1 MRNYFLGLCLLFAL
15 CFTACSHSDDS
26 VDVLIIG
33 GGASGVTAGIQSA
46 RMGAATLIVEETE
59 WLGGMLTSAGVSA
72 VDGNYDLPAG
82 LFGEFRG
89 HLADYYG
96 GLDSLKTGWVSAV
109 LFEPSVGNKIFH
121 EMVDAEKNLKVWHN
135 ATLVKLEREND
146 AWIAQ
151 IQMKDNTIKK
161 IHAKILIDGTEL
173 GDIAKMCGVKYDIGM
188 ESRHDTKEDIAP
200 EEKNN
205 IVQDITYVAILKDYG
220 KDVTIPCP
228 EGYNKDEFAC
238 ACASHVCI
246 TPKEPDRVWSKDM
259 MITYGKLPNNKY
271 MINWPIEGNDYYVNL
286 IEMTREEREE
296 ALKYAKHYTM
306 CFVYFLQ
313 HELGFNTLG
322 LADDEYPTADKLPF
336 IPYHRESRRIHGL
349 VRFDLNHACEPF
361 RQSQPLY
368 RTCIAV
374 GNYPVDHHHTRYHG
388 YEELPNL
395 YFHPIPSYGLP
406 LGTLIPKDVE
416 GLIVAEKSISVSNII
431 NGTTRLQPMVMQ
443 IGQAAGALAAL
454 AVKEGK
460 NIREVSVRE
469 VQNAILDGKGYLL
482 PYLDVELDHPM
493 FKSLQRI
500 GSTGILKGIGKSV
513 DWSNQ
518 MWFRADTLLK
528 VATNLIDYSFKE
540 YRDSERND
548 PASPS
553 YGLLGWAYTHK
564 GTYYGDDNARFLLGV
579 IASSALL
586 NDTEWDKKIAEGII
600 GNFRTT
606 GINGFRGGS
615 LLDTDIQKRGW
626 KSFYDNNTV
635 NLHAHFE
642 AWNWACYLWLYN
654 QTQYEPLLERS
665 KKALSMMMASYPEQ
679 WSWTNGIQQER
690 ARMILPLA
698 WLYRVEP
705 TEEHLKWLHYMTN
718 ELLKNQVT
726 CGGIREEL
734 GDESKSSFGHSPS
747 NEAYGSTEASLIFD
761 NGDPVADML
770 YTTNFAF
777 VGLCEAAKAT
787 NDSTYVKAVNQMRDF
802 LIRIQVKSDKFRNV
816 DGAWFRAFNYQDWN
830 YWAANADAGWGA
842 WSTLTGW
849 IQSWIVGT
857 QFLMEKNTSLWEL
870 SNRKDIS
877 KTANK
882 VIEEMI
888 NNNNYK

>member
-173 GDIAKMCGVKYDIGM
+173 GDIAKMCGVKYDVGM

-246 TPKEPDRVWSKDM
+246 MPKEPDRVWSKDM

-518 MWFRADTLLK
+518 MWFRADTLLLANELK
-528 VATNLIDYSFKE
+528 GLGDVYPFVNKQVFEGNNTISIQKATELVGE
-540 YRDSERND
+540 
-548 PASPS
+548 
-553 YGLLGWAYTHK
+553 
-564 GTYYGDDNARFLLGV
+564 
-579 IASSALL
+579 
-586 NDTEWDKKIAEGII
+586 IAEKEGIEMKEGRVVQSPNQKI
-600 GNFRTT
+600 PDRKTKCVIKT
-606 GINGFRGGS
+606 HINIKQNVIFGA
-615 LLDTDIQKRGW
+615 K
-626 KSFYDNNTV
+626 
-635 NLHAHFE
+635 
-642 AWNWACYLWLYN
+642 
-654 QTQYEPLLERS
+654 
-665 KKALSMMMASYPEQ
+665 
-679 WSWTNGIQQER
+679 
-690 ARMILPLA
+690 
-698 WLYRVEP
+698 
-705 TEEHLKWLHYMTN
+705 LK
-718 ELLKNQVT
+718 
-726 CGGIREEL
+726 
-734 GDESKSSFGHSPS
+734 
-747 NEAYGSTEASLIFD
+747 
-761 NGDPVADML
+761 PV
-770 YTTNFAF
+770 
-777 VGLCEAAKAT
+777 
-787 NDSTYVKAVNQMRDF
+787 
-802 LIRIQVKSDKFRNV
+802 
-816 DGAWFRAFNYQDWN
+816 
-830 YWAANADAGWGA
+830 
-842 WSTLTGW
+842 
-849 IQSWIVGT
+849 
-857 QFLMEKNTSLWEL
+857 
-870 SNRKDIS
+870 
-877 KTANK
+877 
-882 VIEEMI
+882 
-888 NNNNYK
+888 

>member
-33 GGASGVTAGIQSA
+33 GGASWVTAGIQSA
-46 RMGAATLIVEETE
+46 RMEAVTLIVEETE

-96 GLDSLKTGWVSAV
+96 GLDSLKTGWVSSV

-121 EMVDAEKNLKVWHN
+121 EMVNAEENLKVWHN

-146 AWIAQ
+146 SWIAQ
-151 IQMKDNTIKK
+151 IQMQDHTIKK
-161 IHAKILIDGTEL
+161 VSAKILIDGTEL

-238 ACASHVCI
+238 ACASPVCI
-246 TPKEPDRVWSKDM
+246 TPKEPDRVWSKEM

-286 IEMTREEREE
+286 VEMTREEREE

-349 VRFDLNHACEPF
+349 VRFSLNHVCEPF
-361 RQSQPLY
+361 KQSQPLY

-395 YFHPIPSYGLP
+395 YFHPVPSYGLP

-454 AVKEGK
+454 AVKENK
-460 NIREVSVRE
+460 SISEVSVRE
-469 VQNAILDGKGYLL
+469 VQNAILDAKGYLL
-482 PYLDVELDHPM
+482 PYLDVAIDHPM
-493 FKSLQRI
+493 FKSLQRV
-500 GSTGILKGIGKSV
+500 GSTGILKGIGKIAISLRRISRSISKFFK
-513 DWSNQ
+513 SN
-518 MWFRADTLLK
+518 
-528 VATNLIDYSFKE
+528 
-540 YRDSERND
+540 
-548 PASPS
+548 
-553 YGLLGWAYTHK
+553 
-564 GTYYGDDNARFLLGV
+564 
-579 IASSALL
+579 SSH
-586 NDTEWDKKIAEGII
+586 I
-600 GNFRTT
+600 
-606 GINGFRGGS
+606 S
-615 LLDTDIQKRGW
+615 
-626 KSFYDNNTV
+626 
-635 NLHAHFE
+635 
-642 AWNWACYLWLYN
+642 
-654 QTQYEPLLERS
+654 
-665 KKALSMMMASYPEQ
+665 
-679 WSWTNGIQQER
+679 
-690 ARMILPLA
+690 
-698 WLYRVEP
+698 
-705 TEEHLKWLHYMTN
+705 
-718 ELLKNQVT
+718 
-726 CGGIREEL
+726 
-734 GDESKSSFGHSPS
+734 
-747 NEAYGSTEASLIFD
+747 
-761 NGDPVADML
+761 
-770 YTTNFAF
+770 
-777 VGLCEAAKAT
+777 
-787 NDSTYVKAVNQMRDF
+787 
-802 LIRIQVKSDKFRNV
+802 
-816 DGAWFRAFNYQDWN
+816 
-830 YWAANADAGWGA
+830 
-842 WSTLTGW
+842 STLP
-849 IQSWIVGT
+849 S
-857 QFLMEKNTSLWEL
+857 F
-870 SNRKDIS
+870 IS
-877 KTANK
+877 IPSFSAISPIIS
-882 VIEEMI
+882 VAF
-888 NNNNYK
+888 

>member
-1 MRNYFLGLCLLFAL
+1 MPLNDFSMRNYFLGLCLLFAL

-82 LFGEFRG
+82 LFGEFREY
-89 HLADYYG
+89 LADYYG
-96 GLDSLKTGWVSAV
+96 GLDSLKTGWVSSV

-121 EMVDAEKNLKVWHN
+121 EMVDVEKNLKVWHN
-135 ATLVKLEREND
+135 ATLVKLERENN

-151 IQMKDNTIKK
+151 IQMKDNAIKK
-161 IHAKILIDGTEL
+161 VRAKVLIDGTEL
-173 GDIAKMCGVKYDIGM
+173 GDIAKMCGVKYDVGM

-228 EGYNKDEFAC
+228 EGYNKGEFAC

-296 ALKYAKHYTM
+296 ALKYAKHYTL

-500 GSTGILKGIGKSV
+500 GATGILKGIGKSV

-518 MWFRADTLLK
+518 MWFRADTLLLANELK
-528 VATNLIDYSFKE
+528 GLGDVYPFVNKQIFEGNNTISIQKATELIREIAEKEGFEMKEGRVEEIWNEFELKDFDMNRNILRSEMAILIDQIL
-540 YRDSERND
+540 D
-548 PASPS
+548 PF
-553 YGLLGWAYTHK
+553 
-564 GTYYGDDNARFLLGV
+564 N
-579 IASSALL
+579 
-586 NDTEWDKKIAEGII
+586 NKKVDI
-600 GNFRTT
+600 T
-606 GINGFRGGS
+606 GQY
-615 LLDTDIQKRGW
+615 IQ
-626 KSFYDNNTV
+626 
-635 NLHAHFE
+635 
-642 AWNWACYLWLYN
+642 
-654 QTQYEPLLERS
+654 
-665 KKALSMMMASYPEQ
+665 
-679 WSWTNGIQQER
+679 
-690 ARMILPLA
+690 
-698 WLYRVEP
+698 
-705 TEEHLKWLHYMTN
+705 
-718 ELLKNQVT
+718 
-726 CGGIREEL
+726 
-734 GDESKSSFGHSPS
+734 
-747 NEAYGSTEASLIFD
+747 
-761 NGDPVADML
+761 
-770 YTTNFAF
+770 
-777 VGLCEAAKAT
+777 
-787 NDSTYVKAVNQMRDF
+787 
-802 LIRIQVKSDKFRNV
+802 
-816 DGAWFRAFNYQDWN
+816 
-830 YWAANADAGWGA
+830 
-842 WSTLTGW
+842 
-849 IQSWIVGT
+849 
-857 QFLMEKNTSLWEL
+857 
-870 SNRKDIS
+870 
-877 KTANK
+877 
-882 VIEEMI
+882 
-888 NNNNYK
+888 

>member
-173 GDIAKMCGVKYDIGM
+173 GDIAKMCGVKYDVGM

-220 KDVTIPCP
+220 KDVT
-228 EGYNKDEFAC
+228 
-238 ACASHVCI
+238 
-246 TPKEPDRVWSKDM
+246 KEPDRVWSKDM

-518 MWFRADTLLK
+518 MWFRADTLLLANELK
-528 VATNLIDYSFKE
+528 GLGDVYPFVNKQVFEGNNTISIQKATELVGEIAEKEGIEMKEGRVEEIWDKFDLKDFDMNRNILRSEMAILIDQIL
-540 YRDSERND
+540 D
-548 PASPS
+548 PF
-553 YGLLGWAYTHK
+553 
-564 GTYYGDDNARFLLGV
+564 N
-579 IASSALL
+579 
-586 NDTEWDKKIAEGII
+586 NKKVDII
-600 GNFRTT
+600 GQY
-606 GINGFRGGS
+606 
-615 LLDTDIQKRGW
+615 IQ
-626 KSFYDNNTV
+626 
-635 NLHAHFE
+635 
-642 AWNWACYLWLYN
+642 
-654 QTQYEPLLERS
+654 
-665 KKALSMMMASYPEQ
+665 
-679 WSWTNGIQQER
+679 
-690 ARMILPLA
+690 
-698 WLYRVEP
+698 
-705 TEEHLKWLHYMTN
+705 
-718 ELLKNQVT
+718 
-726 CGGIREEL
+726 
-734 GDESKSSFGHSPS
+734 
-747 NEAYGSTEASLIFD
+747 
-761 NGDPVADML
+761 
-770 YTTNFAF
+770 
-777 VGLCEAAKAT
+777 
-787 NDSTYVKAVNQMRDF
+787 
-802 LIRIQVKSDKFRNV
+802 
-816 DGAWFRAFNYQDWN
+816 
-830 YWAANADAGWGA
+830 
-842 WSTLTGW
+842 
-849 IQSWIVGT
+849 
-857 QFLMEKNTSLWEL
+857 
-870 SNRKDIS
+870 
-877 KTANK
+877 
-882 VIEEMI
+882 
-888 NNNNYK
+888 

>member
-46 RMGAATLIVEETE
+46 RMGAVTLIVEETE

-96 GLDSLKTGWVSAV
+96 GLDSLKTGWVSSV

-121 EMVDAEKNLKVWHN
+121 EMVNAEKNLKVWHN

-146 AWIAQ
+146 SWIAQ
-151 IQMKDNTIKK
+151 IQMQDHTIKK
-161 IHAKILIDGTEL
+161 VSAKILIDGTEL

-228 EGYNKDEFAC
+228 EGYNKGEFAC
-238 ACASHVCI
+238 ACASPVCI
-246 TPKEPDRVWSKDM
+246 TPKEPDRVWSKEM

-271 MINWPIEGNDYYVNL
+271 MINWPIEGNDFYVNL
-286 IEMTREEREE
+286 VEMTREEREE

-349 VRFDLNHACEPF
+349 VRFNLNHVCEPF
-361 RQSQPLY
+361 KQSQPLY

-395 YFHPIPSYGLP
+395 YFHPVPSYGLP

-454 AVKEGK
+454 AVKENK
-460 NIREVSVRE
+460 SISEVSVRE
-469 VQNAILDGKGYLL
+469 VQNAILDAKGYLL
-482 PYLDVELDHPM
+482 PYLDVAIDHPM
-493 FKSLQRI
+493 FKSLQRV

-513 DWSNQ
+513 DWANQ
-518 MWFRADTLLK
+518 MWFRADTLLLANELEGLGDVYPFVNK
-528 VATNLIDYSFKE
+528 QVIEGNNTISIQKATEMIGEIAEKEGIEIKEGRVEEIWNEFDLKNFDMDRDILRSEMAILIDQIL
-540 YRDSERND
+540 D
-548 PASPS
+548 PF
-553 YGLLGWAYTHK
+553 
-564 GTYYGDDNARFLLGV
+564 N
-579 IASSALL
+579 
-586 NDTEWDKKIAEGII
+586 NKKVDI
-600 GNFRTT
+600 T
-606 GINGFRGGS
+606 GQY
-615 LLDTDIQKRGW
+615 IQ
-626 KSFYDNNTV
+626 
-635 NLHAHFE
+635 
-642 AWNWACYLWLYN
+642 
-654 QTQYEPLLERS
+654 
-665 KKALSMMMASYPEQ
+665 
-679 WSWTNGIQQER
+679 
-690 ARMILPLA
+690 
-698 WLYRVEP
+698 
-705 TEEHLKWLHYMTN
+705 
-718 ELLKNQVT
+718 
-726 CGGIREEL
+726 
-734 GDESKSSFGHSPS
+734 
-747 NEAYGSTEASLIFD
+747 
-761 NGDPVADML
+761 
-770 YTTNFAF
+770 
-777 VGLCEAAKAT
+777 
-787 NDSTYVKAVNQMRDF
+787 
-802 LIRIQVKSDKFRNV
+802 
-816 DGAWFRAFNYQDWN
+816 
-830 YWAANADAGWGA
+830 
-842 WSTLTGW
+842 
-849 IQSWIVGT
+849 
-857 QFLMEKNTSLWEL
+857 
-870 SNRKDIS
+870 
-877 KTANK
+877 
-882 VIEEMI
+882 
-888 NNNNYK
+888 

>member
-173 GDIAKMCGVKYDIGM
+173 GDIAKMCGVKYDVGM

-228 EGYNKDEFAC
+228 EGYNKDAFAC

-518 MWFRADTLLK
+518 MWFRADTLLLANELK
-528 VATNLIDYSFKE
+528 GLGDVYPFVNKQVFEGNNTISIQKATELVGEIAEKEGIEMKEGRVEEIWDKFDLKDFDMNRNILRSEMAILIDQIL
-540 YRDSERND
+540 D
-548 PASPS
+548 PF
-553 YGLLGWAYTHK
+553 
-564 GTYYGDDNARFLLGV
+564 N
-579 IASSALL
+579 
-586 NDTEWDKKIAEGII
+586 NKKVDII
-600 GNFRTT
+600 GQY
-606 GINGFRGGS
+606 
-615 LLDTDIQKRGW
+615 IQ
-626 KSFYDNNTV
+626 
-635 NLHAHFE
+635 
-642 AWNWACYLWLYN
+642 
-654 QTQYEPLLERS
+654 
-665 KKALSMMMASYPEQ
+665 
-679 WSWTNGIQQER
+679 
-690 ARMILPLA
+690 
-698 WLYRVEP
+698 
-705 TEEHLKWLHYMTN
+705 
-718 ELLKNQVT
+718 
-726 CGGIREEL
+726 
-734 GDESKSSFGHSPS
+734 
-747 NEAYGSTEASLIFD
+747 
-761 NGDPVADML
+761 
-770 YTTNFAF
+770 
-777 VGLCEAAKAT
+777 
-787 NDSTYVKAVNQMRDF
+787 
-802 LIRIQVKSDKFRNV
+802 
-816 DGAWFRAFNYQDWN
+816 
-830 YWAANADAGWGA
+830 
-842 WSTLTGW
+842 
-849 IQSWIVGT
+849 
-857 QFLMEKNTSLWEL
+857 
-870 SNRKDIS
+870 
-877 KTANK
+877 
-882 VIEEMI
+882 
-888 NNNNYK
+888 